1 MNARHALSQEC
12 AGKTLPTERRPT
24 ELPGRPINSSDHPPN
39 HPPTH
44 HLCAIY
50 VSTHAISSA
59 IHVWWIASAAC
70 FQRIESDMPLLGV
83 ENEGKVNACPN
94 LIAATH
100 WILYTH
106 MCQRLRTIPLPERMT
121 VLPNQCANG
130 YASARL
136 RLCASGYANVRLRLC
151 ANGYT
156 NVRIPCRSK

>member
-1 MNARHALSQEC
+1 MCQRLRQCVNPLPEQMTILP
-12 AGKTLPTERRPT
+12 KT
-24 ELPGRPINSSDHPPN
+24 I
-39 HPPTH
+39 
-44 HLCAIY
+44 
-50 VSTHAISSA
+50 
-59 IHVWWIASAAC
+59 
-70 FQRIESDMPLLGV
+70 V

-106 MCQRLRTIPLPERMT
+106 MCQWLRTIPLPERMT

-156 NVRIPCRSK
+156 NVRIPLPEQLTILPNQSGE